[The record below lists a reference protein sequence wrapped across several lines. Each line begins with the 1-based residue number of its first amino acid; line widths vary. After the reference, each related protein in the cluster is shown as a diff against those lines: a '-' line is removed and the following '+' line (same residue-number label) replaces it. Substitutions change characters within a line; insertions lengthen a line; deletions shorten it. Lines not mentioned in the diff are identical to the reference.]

1 MKNCTKVISS
11 VNVTQFSPDPR
22 DERQAMIIDAM
33 YIWRGEQEEGER
45 RKRDGPSKTL
55 DWSY

>member
-22 DERQAMIIDAM
+22 DERQAMIIDVM
-33 YIWRGEQEEGER
+33 YIRRGEQEEGER
-45 RKRDGPSKTL
+45 RERDSPSKTL

>member
-22 DERQAMIIDAM
+22 DERQAMIIDVM
-33 YIWRGEQEEGER
+33 YIRRGEQEEGER
-45 RKRDGPSKTL
+45 RERDGPSKTL

>member
-11 VNVTQFSPDPR
+11 VNVTQFSPDPW
-22 DERQAMIIDAM
+22 DERQTMIIDVM
-33 YIWRGEQEEGER
+33 YVRRGEQEEGER
-45 RKRDGPSKTL
+45 RERDGSSKTL